1 MERIQC
7 LKNRPTATD
16 WPLWLTRRETAD
28 YLWQVHGQKFGVAAL
43 ANAAIK
49 AAGAGP
55 PFHKQGGVRVSYW
68 RPTWMSGRRCAGG
81 ELARQASFGKQTSV
95 RRRRLNCTLWLSA
108 ANKMTA
114 GT

>member
-1 MERIQC
+1 MSKEP
-7 LKNRPTATD
+7 PTATD

-68 RPTWMSGRRCAGG
+68 RPDVDEWAT
-81 ELARQASFGKQTSV
+81 L
-95 RRRRLNCTLWLSA
+95 RRRRARSTSDLREIDGTADQA
-108 ANKMTA
+108 A
-114 GT
+114 